1 MPVRGSHALRYANYQ
16 ERESAAVIVSSVRGG
31 RCWGLKNKRI
41 RENFTILKDY
51 YLSWMES
58 KMLLRIL
65 PLHILD
71 LARIL
76 SEGRLETLEEHSY
89 GRGSKDVGW
98 QIKGT
103 E

>member
-1 MPVRGSHALRYANYQ
+1 
-16 ERESAAVIVSSVRGG
+16 
-31 RCWGLKNKRI
+31 
-41 RENFTILKDY
+41 
-51 YLSWMES
+51 
-58 KMLLRIL
+58 MLLRIL